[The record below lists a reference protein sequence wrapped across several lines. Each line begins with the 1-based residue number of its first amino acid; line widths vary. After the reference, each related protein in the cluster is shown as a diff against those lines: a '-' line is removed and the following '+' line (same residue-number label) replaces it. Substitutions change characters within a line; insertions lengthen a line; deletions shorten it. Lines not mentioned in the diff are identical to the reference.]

1 MRVAVCDDEKQDLRT
16 ILDIL
21 REYGGYPGMEVSSF
35 SNGEDLLGSA
45 EEKPFDLVF
54 LDIEMPGL
62 NGYDTAV
69 RLRALP
75 QKPLI
80 LFLTNSMAYTLRGYG
95 VVFRYLTKPIDQV
108 QLYGALDS
116 AIQEIKANRF
126 VFQMDGM
133 SNVVPMDAIYY
144 LEVFNHH
151 TVLHT
156 VDQEF
161 TFRATLKDVLTQLPA
176 GYFGMPHQSFILNF
190 AHIRTATSKEVHLT
204 NGVYIPVSR
213 RKQKEFERQFHQYL
227 GR

>member
-1 MRVAVCDDEKQDLRT
+1 MRVAVCDDEKQDLNT

-45 EEKPFDLVF
+45 EETPFDLVI

-69 RLRALP
+69 KLRSLP

-95 VVFRYLTKPIDQV
+95 IVFRYLTKPINQI

-126 VFQMDGM
+126 VFQMDGV

-144 LEVFNHH
+144 LE
-151 TVLHT
+151 
-156 VDQEF
+156 
-161 TFRATLKDVLTQLPA
+161 KD
-176 GYFGMPHQSFILNF
+176 I
-190 AHIRTATSKEVHLT
+190 
-204 NGVYIPVSR
+204 
-213 RKQKEFERQFHQYL
+213 
-227 GR
+227 